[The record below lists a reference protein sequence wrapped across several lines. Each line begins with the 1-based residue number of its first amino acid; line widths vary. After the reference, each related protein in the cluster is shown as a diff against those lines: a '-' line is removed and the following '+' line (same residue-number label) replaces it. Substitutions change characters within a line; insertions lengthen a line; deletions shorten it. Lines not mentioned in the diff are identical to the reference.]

1 MMNHPSHIKSAAK
14 ILPEQEESF
23 FKAHKCLLICP
34 FLFVCLCI
42 SRSASGK
49 KTSLKKKK
57 RTSISRG
64 LTRSPLTAMKL
75 LASSNRFGP
84 SPAHKSK
91 PALVCG
97 DPGP

>member
-1 MMNHPSHIKSAAK
+1 MNHLSHIKSAAK

-49 KTSLKKKK
+49 KTSLKKKTK
-57 RTSISRG
+57 TTSISRG
-64 LTRSPLTAMKL
+64 LTLSPLTAMKL
-75 LASSNRFGP
+75 FASSYRFGP
-84 SPAHKSK
+84 SLAHKSK